1 MHFLDIS
8 NVISFF
14 EGQAKEFLE
23 TKINE
28 KQKKV
33 FKAQKK
39 LEQKF
44 FSNSVAI
51 LNDNERKSL
60 QSIINRE
67 SSSAFIKTVF
77 DHNDDRALIV
87 WFGGKV
93 AITDDSKVIIKR
105 DFHRKP
111 HTFFGFE
118 FSELIQRFGWMLFFS
133 IFTSVTQD
141 TFHWQALSWLGV
153 LISVLMFYFPPFVFT
168 VEKDS
173 DCDVYTKF
181 NDFFASMEKILL
193 DKHSTL
199 AEKLTASAYLD
210 AKLRTLRTI
219 LEFRRFELNGKITV
233 FFNRAQFDFVPKEYM
248 GQPCFM
254 LIAGKKDSDDGTLI
268 PIPIK
273 FSDYG
278 TLISNLS

>member
-1 MHFLDIS
+1 MD
-8 NVISFF
+8 
-14 EGQAKEFLE
+14 A
-23 TKINE
+23 KINE

-39 LEQKF
+39 LDRKF
-44 FSNSVAI
+44 LSNGVAI
-51 LNDNERKSL
+51 LNDSKRKSL
-60 QSIINRE
+60 QSIINQE

-77 DHNDDRALIV
+77 DYDRSCPFIV

-93 AITDDSKVIIKR
+93 AITDDSRVIIKR

-133 IFTSVTQD
+133 IFTSVIQD

-168 VEKDS
+168 VEENYNHDAY
-173 DCDVYTKF
+173 VKF
-181 NDFFASMEKILL
+181 NDFFASMEDILL
-193 DKHSTL
+193 SKHSSL
-199 AEKLTASAYLD
+199 AEKLVASAYLD
-210 AKLRTLRTI
+210 AKLQVLHTI
-219 LEFRRFELNGKITV
+219 LEFQRYDSDGKITMLFDQV
-233 FFNRAQFDFVPKEYM
+233 QFNFVPEDHD
-248 GQPCFM
+248 GQPCFI
-254 LIAGKKDSDDGTLI
+254 LIAGKKNGDQGVSI

-273 FSDYG
+273 FS
-278 TLISNLS
+278 

>member
-1 MHFLDIS
+1 MD
-8 NVISFF
+8 
-14 EGQAKEFLE
+14 A
-23 TKINE
+23 KINE

-39 LEQKF
+39 LDRKF
-44 FSNSVAI
+44 LSNGVAI
-51 LNDNERKSL
+51 LNDSKRKSL
-60 QSIINRE
+60 QSIINQE

-77 DHNDDRALIV
+77 DYDRSCPFIV
-87 WFGGKV
+87 WFGGKF
-93 AITDDSKVIIKR
+93 AIADDSDTIIKR
-105 DFHRKP
+105 NFHAKP

-118 FSELIQRFGWMLFFS
+118 FGELIQRFGWMLFFS
-133 IFTSVTQD
+133 IFTSVIQD
-141 TFHWQALSWLGV
+141 TFHWQALSWFGV

-219 LEFRRFELNGKITV
+219 LDFRRFELNGKITV

>member
-1 MHFLDIS
+1 M
-8 NVISFF
+8 
-14 EGQAKEFLE
+14 E

-60 QSIINRE
+60 QSIINQE
-67 SSSAFIKTVF
+67 SSSAFIETAF
-77 DHNDDRALIV
+77 DYDRSCPFIV
-87 WFGGKV
+87 WFGGKF
-93 AITDDSKVIIKR
+93 AIADDSETIIKR
-105 DFHRKP
+105 NFHAKP

-118 FSELIQRFGWMLFFS
+118 FGELMQRFSWMFFFS
-133 IFTSVTQD
+133 LFISIIQD
-141 TFHWQALSWLGV
+141 TLHCQALSWFGV

-219 LEFRRFELNGKITV
+219 LEFRRYDSDGKITMLFDQV
-233 FFNRAQFDFVPKEYM
+233 QFNFVPEDHD
-248 GQPCFM
+248 GQPCFI
-254 LIAGKKDSDDGTLI
+254 LIAGKKNSDQGVSI
-268 PIPIK
+268 PVPIK
-273 FSDYG
+273 FS
-278 TLISNLS
+278 